1 MAQLTQLAQEIGL
14 LKQSS
19 AHCINISSI
28 LPPVTESLLDIVV
41 TKPQGSLDVHDL
53 INTDISQLS
62 AQKLRLEETRKT
74 RDPEAHQEILN
85 NVNLVYTALKKVNRT
100 TVHHVLEHRRLNRIA
115 KSISITVKFL
125 TVFVGMALLVEIDQ
139 RMGGAQVTNG
149 LYYFAVG
156 GSICAFVLLQVRD
169 TWSFQERAAI
179 NRATAKALQAL
190 HQHVLYQMDADSLAP
205 NDIDLIRTDLNT
217 RYTLIL
223 GAAEG
228 TFFEASLPPK
238 E

>member
-19 AHCINISSI
+19 AHCVNISSI
-28 LPPVTESLLDIVV
+28 LPPVAEPLLDIIV
-41 TKPQGSLDVHDL
+41 TKPPSLDLRDFL
-53 INTDISQLS
+53 NTDISQLS
-62 AQKLRLEETRKT
+62 AQKLKLEETRKT
-74 RDPEAHQEILN
+74 RDPEAHQEILD
-85 NVNLVYTALKKVNRT
+85 NVNLVYKALTKVNRT

-115 KSISITVKFL
+115 KSLSITVKFL
-125 TVFVGMALLVEIDQ
+125 TAFVVMALLVGIDQ
-139 RMGGAQVTNG
+139 RVGGAQVTNG
-149 LYYFAVG
+149 LYYFAFG
-156 GSICAFVLLQVRD
+156 ASICAFVLLQVRD

-190 HQHVLYQMDADSLAP
+190 NQHVLYQLDVDHLAT
-205 NDIDLIRTDLNT
+205 NDIELIRTDLNT

-238 E
+238 Q